1 MRLRSLFEFRSKRD
15 AGHLIDGALCRLML
29 LVPKVRA
36 APLVGVA
43 IVLLGSPC
51 RAGDSEQVPPTKPVA
66 AMSLEELVDVEVTS
80 VSKKRESLLAAA
92 AAVYVITQEDI
103 RRSGATTL
111 AEALRLAPGV
121 QVARINANQWAIGIR
136 GFASRLS
143 RSLLVLIDGR
153 SVYTPLFAGVY
164 WEAQDTLLE
173 DVDRIEVIRGP
184 GGALWGANAVN
195 GVVNIITKSAAETR
209 GGFVSAGAG
218 SEERALAALRYGG
231 AIAPDVSYRAYA
243 KYADRDAAF
252 HADGSAF
259 DAWRM
264 GQVGFRTDAALG
276 AAGSLMLEA
285 NAYGSQN
292 GERASLTSY
301 TPPYVATVDRN
312 ATLSG
317 GSFLGRWS
325 RALAGGGE
333 TSLQAYYDRTHH
345 AETIF
350 QENRDTF
357 DVDFQHR
364 FRLPLGQD
372 ATWGVAFRTTTGD
385 LTAVPTLTFSPPS
398 RTDRLYSAF
407 VQDEVPFL
415 KDRLRLTLG
424 TKLEHND
431 YSGFEVQPS
440 VRLLYRLREGQVAW
454 AAVSRAVRTPSR
466 VEHDLSL
473 TSALSPNVPLFARL
487 EGNADFVSEKV
498 VAYEAG
504 YRLQATRRVLL
515 DVAAFYNRYEDLLS
529 LEQGAPFVEAGR
541 SILPLAL
548 VNGLAGRTR
557 GFEIAADAVAGDRIK
572 LRASYSY
579 LDIDLKPQSGSGDRT
594 TAPSTEGSSPRHSV
608 QLLAHAGL
616 PRELE
621 LDATARYVDRLP
633 AQSTSGYFD
642 LDLRLGWRPAPS
654 LEMSLVGQGL
664 LHAHHLEFAGGSSA
678 STEIQRG
685 VYGKLAWRF

>member
-1 MRLRSLFEFRSKRD
+1 
-15 AGHLIDGALCRLML
+15 
-29 LVPKVRA
+29 
-36 APLVGVA
+36 
-43 IVLLGSPC
+43 
-51 RAGDSEQVPPTKPVA
+51 
-66 AMSLEELVDVEVTS
+66 MSLEELVDVEVTS
-80 VSKKRESLLAAA
+80 VSKKREPRLEAAA
-92 AAVYVITQEDI
+92 AIYVITQEDI

-121 QVARINANQWAIGIR
+121 QVARINASQWAIGIR

-195 GVVNIITKSAAETR
+195 GVINIITKSAVETR
-209 GGFVSAGAG
+209 GGFASAGAG
-218 SEERALAALRYGG
+218 SEERALAAFRYGG
-231 AIAPDVSYRAYA
+231 AITPDVSYRVYA
-243 KYADRDAAF
+243 KYDDRDAAF
-252 HADGSAF
+252 HADGSDF

-264 GQVGFRTDAALG
+264 GQVGVRSDAALG
-276 AAGSLMLEA
+276 AAGSLSLQA
-285 NAYGSQN
+285 NAYDSQN
-292 GERASLTSY
+292 GERTSISSY
-301 TPPYVATVDRN
+301 APPYITTVDRK

-317 GSFLGRWS
+317 GDVLGRWS

-333 TSLQAYYDRTHH
+333 ASLQAYYDRTHH
-345 AETIF
+345 AEPTF

-364 FRLPLGQD
+364 FRLPLGQET
-372 ATWGVAFRTTTGD
+372 TWGVGFRSTSGD
-385 LTAVPTLTFSPPS
+385 TSGVPTIVFSPPS
-398 RTDRLYSAF
+398 RTDRLFSAF
-407 VQDEVPFL
+407 VQDEVPL
-415 KDRLRLTLG
+415 VKDRLRLTLG
-424 TKLEHND
+424 SKLEHND

-440 VRLLYRLREGQVAW
+440 IRLLWVLREGQVAW

-473 TSALSPNVPLFARL
+473 TAALSPASPTFAQVL
-487 EGNADFVSEKV
+487 GDAKFVSEKV

-504 YRLQATRRVLL
+504 YRLQATRRVLV

-529 LEQGAPFVEAGR
+529 VEPGAPFVEAGR
-541 SILPLAL
+541 RIFPFSLR
-548 VNGLAGRTR
+548 NGISGRTR

-572 LRASYSY
+572 VRASYSY
-579 LDIDLKPQSGSGDRT
+579 LAMDLKPQTGSADRST
-594 TAPSTEGSSPRHSV
+594 GPSAEGSSPRHGV
-608 QLLAHAGL
+608 QLTGHASL

-621 LDATARYVDRLP
+621 LDATARYVDRIP
-633 AQSTSGYFD
+633 AQRAAGYFN
-642 LDLRLGWRPAPS
+642 LDLRLGWRPDPS

-664 LHAHHLEFAGGSSA
+664 FHARHLEFSGGSGA

-685 VYGKLAWRF
+685 IYGKLSWRF